1 LKRIK
6 ELPFELAEK
15 MELPGEIIPGAGSL
29 SIIGGRRALVEG
41 YRGLLEYS
49 TERLVLALERGKI
62 IISGAGLVIRT
73 MNAGA
78 LVISG
83 RIENVEW
90 GG

>member
-1 LKRIK
+1 MKRIK
-6 ELPFELAEK
+6 ELPLDLAER
-15 MELPGEIIPGAGSL
+15 MELPGEIMPGAGSL
-29 SIIGGRRALVEG
+29 SVIGGRRALVEG

-49 TERLVLALERGKI
+49 PERVVLVLERGKI
-62 IISGAGLVIRT
+62 SIGGSGLVIRA

-90 GG
+90 E